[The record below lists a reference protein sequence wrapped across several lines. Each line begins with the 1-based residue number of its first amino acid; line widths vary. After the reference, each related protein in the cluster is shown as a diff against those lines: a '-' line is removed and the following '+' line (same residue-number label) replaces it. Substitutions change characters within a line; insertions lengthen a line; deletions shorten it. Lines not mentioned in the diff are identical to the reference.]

1 MRLASITERIAPVSE
16 RLYDRASNAGEA
28 VSEGAQV
35 AYRAALNHPKTSIG
49 GLILAA
55 GLVAGVLWYVFGD
68 WQRPA
73 SRRGTATRVRA
84 GTRSAHRRRAKGA
97 RAAAAG

>member
-1 MRLASITERIAPVSE
+1 MRLASITERISPVSE
-16 RLYDRASNAGEA
+16 KLYDGVNSAGEA
-28 VSEGAQV
+28 VSQGAQA
-35 AYRAALNHPKTSIG
+35 AYRAALDHPRTSIG

-55 GLVAGVLWYVFGD
+55 GLVAGALWYVFGD
-68 WQRPA
+68 WRRPA

-84 GTRSAHRRRAKGA
+84 GTARRRRAKHA

>member
-1 MRLASITERIAPVSE
+1 MRLASITERISPVSE
-16 RLYDRASNAGEA
+16 KLYDGVNSAGEA
-28 VSEGAQV
+28 VSQGAQA
-35 AYRAALNHPKTSIG
+35 AYRAALDHPRASIG

-55 GLVAGVLWYVFGD
+55 GLVAGALWYVFGD
-68 WQRPA
+68 WRRPA
-73 SRRGTATRVRA
+73 SRTATRVRA